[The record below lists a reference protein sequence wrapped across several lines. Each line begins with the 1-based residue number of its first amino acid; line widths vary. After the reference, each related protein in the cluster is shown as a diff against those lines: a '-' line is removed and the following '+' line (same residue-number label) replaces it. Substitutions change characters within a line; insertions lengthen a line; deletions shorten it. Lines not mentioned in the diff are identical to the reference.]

1 MKKSTHLLVL
11 IVIMC
16 IGWSNVTFGQLT
28 QFTQNYFTN
37 ERVNPAT
44 ISFAG
49 MSSFKLLHRRQT
61 FLSSDRLTTN
71 YLSANFSDADRTTG
85 ISISYV
91 NDQSNNFNL
100 FTTNELAVN
109 VARAADLTKFSK
121 LSLGVGY
128 HRSKS
133 TVDLSGL
140 TTSSQFVPGRG
151 FNQAIQ
157 NGELMN
163 DFTQSESRLH
173 MGLAFQK
180 VNKDEFP
187 VLDIG
192 VSVRDF
198 NLQAI
203 DSDVDAT
210 PASLIA
216 NVTRKVAVGRNNYVG
231 GEVYFNRINT
241 DNSLI
246 VGAVFDHLVNWSQ
259 KNRFWHDE
267 LSFIARYHTI
277 GYASFAMQVRK
288 EALTIGLSHDFYRGS
303 NPINNGTEVS
313 LSYEFASPEIRFKKR
328 KRNKKR
334 KRKSNR
340 NRRPVPPPVRGKS
353 TANRTPNKDET
364 TEEVTEEN
372 PTEEVTDNPNIE
384 TKDEKDD
391 HHDFSFE
398 MDKLYLLTFEFGSYQ
413 LTETS
418 QAYIDY
424 VKGELKNMSNYKI
437 IIYGHTDD
445 VGSEDDNYQL
455 SLNRANT
462 VKTYLKNHGFDT
474 DHMEVIG
481 KGESE
486 PIARNDTEQGRSEN
500 RRVEIKVVKEGK
512 DKDDR

>member
-1 MKKSTHLLVL
+1 MNKIHHTIKIIVVASFLSWPGVL
-11 IVIMC
+11 
-16 IGWSNVTFGQLT
+16 FGQLT

-44 ISFAG
+44 TSFAG
-49 MSSFKLLHRRQT
+49 VSSLKLLHRRQT

-100 FTTNELAVN
+100 FTTNELAIN
-109 VARAADLTKFSK
+109 VARATGLTEFSK
-121 LSLGVGY
+121 LSLGIGF

-133 TVDLSGL
+133 AVDLSGF

-151 FNQAIQ
+151 FNVAIQ

-173 MGLAFQK
+173 MGLAFQQ
-180 VNKDEFP
+180 VNKDDFP

-192 VSVRDF
+192 VSIRDF

-203 DSDVDAT
+203 GFDTNPT
-210 PASLIA
+210 PVSMIA
-216 NVTRKVAVGRNNYVG
+216 NVTRKVAVGKNNYVG

-246 VGAVFDHLVNWSQ
+246 IGAIFDHLVNWSQ
-259 KNRFWHDE
+259 KNQFWHDE

-277 GYASFAMQVRK
+277 GYASFAMQIRK

-303 NPINNGTEVS
+303 NPINNGTEVA
-313 LSYEFASPEIRFKKR
+313 LSYEFASPEIQFNKG
-328 KRNKKR
+328 KRNKK
-334 KRKSNR
+334 KKSSR
-340 NRRPVPPPVRGKS
+340 NRKPVPPPLRGKS
-353 TANRTPNKDET
+353 TANSTPDKANET
-364 TEEVTEEN
+364 TDEVT
-372 PTEEVTDNPNIE
+372 TETPEVE
-384 TKDEKDD
+384 TIGKADD
-391 HHDFSFE
+391 STGKEDRNNDFSFE
-398 MDKLYLLTFEFGSYQ
+398 MDKLYLLTFETSSYR
-413 LTETS
+413 LSEAS

-424 VKGELKNMSNYKI
+424 VKGELGNMTDYKI
-437 IIYGHTDD
+437 LIYGHTDD
-445 VGSEDDNYQL
+445 VGNEEDNLQL

-462 VKTYLKNHGFDT
+462 VKRYLKKHGFDA

-481 KGESE
+481 KGESD
-486 PIARNDTEQGRSEN
+486 PIASNDTEQGRSEN
-500 RRVEIKVVKEGK
+500 RRVEIKVVKE
-512 DKDDR
+512 RY